1 LDQLVTD
8 CFNKNLADLYSE
20 AFAEVYRLFF
30 VNKCQTKNGFP
41 TCYGQPEK
49 SAKIEICFTHPGSA
63 MMAESFVGLCY
74 SISRAA

>member
-1 LDQLVTD
+1 MDQLVTD

-20 AFAEVYRLFF
+20 VFAEVSVFC
-30 VNKCQTKNGFP
+30 KQTPNQNGFP
-41 TCYGQPEK
+41 TCCGQPEK
-49 SAKIEICFTHPGSA
+49 SAKIQICFTHPGSA